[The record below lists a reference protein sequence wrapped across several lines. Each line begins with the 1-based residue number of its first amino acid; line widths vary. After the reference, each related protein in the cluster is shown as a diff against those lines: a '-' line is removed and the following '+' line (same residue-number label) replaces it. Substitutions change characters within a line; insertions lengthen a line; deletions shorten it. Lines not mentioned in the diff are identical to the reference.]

1 MYLSID
7 RLITSEKLA
16 PAPGLTAGHQP
27 ADILANISVVPE
39 LTPGSVR
46 TINFTGKRL
55 HHELITRRTINTAKQ
70 KALFRC
76 EKITTNQVLI
86 NLLLHIFCI
95 KAKKCP
101 SLSFLTEAQPRLN
114 KRGQKALFW
123 QRPTDGATVSVR
135 KSAAE
140 KELLFV
146 RLVVG
151 FVCVGGSPPRR
162 SRSGART
169 LPASS
174 SRLMT
179 RLGDKYFIRDP
190 IVVPPPG
197 SLRRAV
203 VLDLLCR
210 TRSLLRRPLLHKLYC
225 RFILDCRSDTNL
237 CVGRLMAS
245 EAAVFLIYGYDSGR
259 KFVPTRIARKSKCLF
274 VNTSFLIAI
283 VRQNTSI
290 ASHPRRCAFL
300 RVQQRPADCSL
311 RDALRSS
318 EFLEFFPNLSQ
329 NTCIM
334 RIGDLISLIVSSI
347 SMRPTPGRHKQFG
360 MALAHVYTW
369 PGSSGNFVPVQLT
382 WSCLH
387 WRAVFGRP
395 RPPAGHVV
403 VARLPQWP
411 SQRSPNNRT
420 YCVCRDDDLQNCFKF
435 IAGCECLAQREP
447 RQGNLKE
454 DVVCVVIGCWLM
466 SPSSSP
472 ATSPTMSNSSSP
484 TPPAVSYNKITGIP
498 CVAAASR
505 YTAPVHIDVG
515 GTIYTSSL
523 ETLTK

>member
-76 EKITTNQVLI
+76 EKITTNQVLK
-86 NLLLHIFCI
+86 NRLLHIFCI

-146 RLVVG
+146 RL
-151 FVCVGGSPPRR
+151 
-162 SRSGART
+162 
-169 LPASS
+169 
-174 SRLMT
+174 
-179 RLGDKYFIRDP
+179 I
-190 IVVPPPG
+190 
-197 SLRRAV
+197 
-203 VLDLLCR
+203 
-210 TRSLLRRPLLHKLYC
+210 YC
-225 RFILDCRSDTNL
+225 AGPD
-237 CVGRLMAS
+237 
-245 EAAVFLIYGYDSGR
+245 
-259 KFVPTRIARKSKCLF
+259 
-274 VNTSFLIAI
+274 
-283 VRQNTSI
+283 
-290 ASHPRRCAFL
+290 
-300 RVQQRPADCSL
+300 
-311 RDALRSS
+311 RSS
-318 EFLEFFPNLSQ
+318 VAHSSTNYIAVLSSTVAPTQVFYNDSSYSPDLAPRDFFLFK
-329 NTCIM
+329 
-334 RIGDLISLIVSSI
+334 DLKESYGVEDV
-347 SMRPTPGRHKQFG
+347 R
-360 MALAHVYTW
+360 MAMM
-369 PGSSGNFVPVQLT
+369 GGNGNFVPVQLT

>member
-203 VLDLLCR
+203 VLVEHRRRRREESECKRHFLNYELDLFRVCFQIIPTSNVR
-210 TRSLLRRPLLHKLYC
+210 
-225 RFILDCRSDTNL
+225 
-237 CVGRLMAS
+237 VGMGSFVVKKIRCGRGKPPPVAG
-245 EAAVFLIYGYDSGR
+245 LIY
-259 KFVPTRIARKSKCLF
+259 
-274 VNTSFLIAI
+274 
-283 VRQNTSI
+283 
-290 ASHPRRCAFL
+290 CAG
-300 RVQQRPADCSL
+300 PD
-311 RDALRSS
+311 RSS
-318 EFLEFFPNLSQ
+318 VAHSSTNYIAVLSS
-329 NTCIM
+329 T
-334 RIGDLISLIVSSI
+334 VA
-347 SMRPTPGRHKQFG
+347 PTQKQFG